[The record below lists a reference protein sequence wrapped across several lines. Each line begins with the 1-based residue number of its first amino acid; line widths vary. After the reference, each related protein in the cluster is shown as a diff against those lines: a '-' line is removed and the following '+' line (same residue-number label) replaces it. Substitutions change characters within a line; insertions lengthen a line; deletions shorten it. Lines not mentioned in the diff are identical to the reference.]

1 MFEHILIA
9 VDGSDPAT
17 RAAKIGLELAAK
29 YDATVD
35 VLHVMQEG
43 TLIGEGYE
51 SKKRARGEAI
61 LEAVTDLD
69 IADRP
74 ALETHLAEGAAG
86 SVIASFVEDHDVDL
100 VVMGRQGRTGLGG
113 HVLGSVTERVLRRID
128 IPALTVPG
136 GEVTTSTGRVYD
148 NVLLTTDGSE
158 IAERAAP
165 YGEALATRTG
175 AALHLLTV
183 VDVQAEA
190 GVFNAGGVS
199 EEYIARLE
207 TTGEAA
213 LDRLAGAV
221 EAPTVHSALTRGTA
235 AGEIETYADEND
247 VDLIVMA
254 SEGQT
259 NLVGQQL
266 GSTTR
271 RVLGRTSRPVL
282 VVPADR

>member
-1 MFEHILIA
+1 MFERILIA

-35 VLHVMQEG
+35 ILHVMQEG

-51 SKKRARGEAI
+51 SKKRARGKAI
-61 LEAVTDLD
+61 LEAVEDLN
-69 IADRP
+69 IADGP
-74 ALETHLAEGAAG
+74 ARKTHLAEGAAG
-86 SVIASFVEDHDVDL
+86 AVITDFIKSHDIDL

-113 HVLGSVTERVLRRID
+113 HVLGSVTERVLRRIE

-136 GEVTTSTGRVYD
+136 GEVTETTGRTYE
-148 NVLLTTDGSE
+148 NILLTTDGSE

-165 YGEALATRTG
+165 YGEVLATRMG
-175 AALHLLTV
+175 AMLHLLTV

-190 GVFNAGGVS
+190 GAFNAGGVS
-199 EEYIARLE
+199 EDYIARLE
-207 TTGEAA
+207 ATGEEA
-213 LDRLAGAV
+213 LERLADAV
-221 EAPTVHSALTRGTA
+221 DAPTVRSALVRGTA
-235 AGEIETYADEND
+235 AGEIETYATDND
-247 VDLIVMA
+247 IDLIVMA

-282 VVPADR
+282 VIPTRG